1 MEKKWKMKKMKW
13 KSFCMFT
20 IFSFILSKFL
30 QMYAS
35 TIIAIVLEDIF
46 WEDRGTNEPDR
57 RGVGQ

>member
-1 MEKKWKMKKMKW
+1 MKW

-57 RGVGQ
+57 RSVGQ